1 MILPL
6 WTLVFEKSLA
16 VNGKS
21 ISKSPMVVVNDDLTG
36 LFSQDS
42 FDSIMHL
49 GGQDVRH
56 QSQQFPYRRPS
67 QTLAARR
74 IQRSREH
81 LGLQRHDLLV
91 AIRVVNSIEREMLQA
106 EWENWLLEENV
117 KCKHLGAMLSH
128 NTTELLARKNNDGQR
143 VLDGESRRL
152 EEIRAW
158 QQQYCESCNKE
169 LQSIAI

>member
-1 MILPL
+1 MILLL
-6 WTLVFEKSLA
+6 WTLVFEKPLA

-21 ISKSPMVVVNDDLTG
+21 ISESPMVVVNNDLTG
-36 LFSQDS
+36 FFSQDS

-49 GGQDVRH
+49 GGEDVRY
-56 QSQQFPYRRPS
+56 QSQQLPYIRPS
-67 QTLAARR
+67 QTPAARR

-152 EEIRAW
+152 EDIRAW

-169 LQSIAI
+169 LKSIAI